1 MKRQIMGMKN
11 TYTIYKYVDGEKKVL
26 AHFHNLI
33 TARMRQQLAAS
44 NGMRIHS
51 IWFGNGSQEPTE
63 ADTALTSP
71 LWTFSWNYG
80 NIVSVETPELDT
92 DNTWNIRCT
101 AKIDATS
108 EFVGTVSEIGI
119 YITTGNPGLGMGTHA
134 LIKDAEG
141 NPMTITKTD
150 TEVLFVDIHIK
161 YTFTSSSG
169 FEWTPWYY
177 YLMGEGASSKTWPY
191 LPSLCNPMVAML
203 RAYPDLMTSGN
214 RIGSAVILS
223 NSYNSANHVLTCSGG
238 RFGTENQIS
247 QDYIN
252 AIAVIPS
259 MFGSQSYESYYPSV
273 PIGVWKFP
281 NAELFPNRK
290 LKDMRVGTGDGA
302 TQDFTPP
309 LNLWVRDTEEIY
321 VDDVLQV
328 RGVDYTCDS
337 RNNLSG
343 LYSLNPSIFCTLKN
357 EMVRLNSTQSNCGQ
371 HPLKGD
377 LNKVTSGSGN
387 YSRMYLVWDRDH
399 PLEWELE
406 EDPQI
411 GLEADFFQMN
421 AINNTGSNYWRYAIF
436 TLSYSVDGE
445 TWADVGSYSVTST
458 GNSAVSYRFE
468 FPETITAKY
477 WRLSTDVS
485 GCSDAVK
492 NGRFYA
498 NGISYL
504 HRNGSPIH
512 FTTPPAADAV
522 ITMNAEIDRP
532 MKNTN
537 FIIDV
542 NPTFQ
547 L

>member
-203 RAYPDLMTSGN
+203 RAYPDLIMIPS
-214 RIGSAVILS
+214 
-223 NSYNSANHVLTCSGG
+223 
-238 RFGTENQIS
+238 TEN
-247 QDYIN
+247 
-252 AIAVIPS
+252 
-259 MFGSQSYESYYPSV
+259 
-273 PIGVWKFP
+273 K
-281 NAELFPNRK
+281 
-290 LKDMRVGTGDGA
+290 
-302 TQDFTPP
+302 PP
-309 LNLWVRDTEEIY
+309 L
-321 VDDVLQV
+321 
-328 RGVDYTCDS
+328 
-337 RNNLSG
+337 SG
-343 LYSLNPSIFCTLKN
+343 
-357 EMVRLNSTQSNCGQ
+357 
-371 HPLKGD
+371 
-377 LNKVTSGSGN
+377 
-387 YSRMYLVWDRDH
+387 
-399 PLEWELE
+399 
-406 EDPQI
+406 
-411 GLEADFFQMN
+411 
-421 AINNTGSNYWRYAIF
+421 
-436 TLSYSVDGE
+436 
-445 TWADVGSYSVTST
+445 
-458 GNSAVSYRFE
+458 
-468 FPETITAKY
+468 
-477 WRLSTDVS
+477 
-485 GCSDAVK
+485 
-492 NGRFYA
+492 
-498 NGISYL
+498 
-504 HRNGSPIH
+504 
-512 FTTPPAADAV
+512 
-522 ITMNAEIDRP
+522 RP
-532 MKNTN
+532 MKGDHQN
-537 FIIDV
+537 DKYE
-542 NPTFQ
+542 
-547 L
+547 

>member
-177 YLMGEGASSKTWPY
+177 YLMGEGASS
-191 LPSLCNPMVAML
+191 
-203 RAYPDLMTSGN
+203 
-214 RIGSAVILS
+214 
-223 NSYNSANHVLTCSGG
+223 
-238 RFGTENQIS
+238 
-247 QDYIN
+247 QDRRL
-252 AIAVIPS
+252 
-259 MFGSQSYESYYPSV
+259 QQ
-273 PIGVWKFP
+273 
-281 NAELFPNRK
+281 R
-290 LKDMRVGTGDGA
+290 
-302 TQDFTPP
+302 
-309 LNLWVRDTEEIY
+309 RDTVWIECE
-321 VDDVLQV
+321 VEGNQLQIF
-328 RGVDYTCDS
+328 D
-337 RNNLSG
+337 RNG
-343 LYSLNPSIFCTLKN
+343 LRTIPHGWYQYRTRPGQPFPWVISDRI
-357 EMVRLNSTQSNCGQ
+357 RLLRPMEQAE
-371 HPLKGD
+371 
-377 LNKVTSGSGN
+377 V
-387 YSRMYLVWDRDH
+387 
-399 PLEWELE
+399 
-406 EDPQI
+406 
-411 GLEADFFQMN
+411 
-421 AINNTGSNYWRYAIF
+421 
-436 TLSYSVDGE
+436 
-445 TWADVGSYSVTST
+445 
-458 GNSAVSYRFE
+458 
-468 FPETITAKY
+468 ETI
-477 WRLSTDVS
+477 
-485 GCSDAVK
+485 C
-492 NGRFYA
+492 
-498 NGISYL
+498 
-504 HRNGSPIH
+504 
-512 FTTPPAADAV
+512 AAHGVVAQ
-522 ITMNAEIDRP
+522 
-532 MKNTN
+532 
-537 FIIDV
+537 
-542 NPTFQ
+542 Q
-547 L
+547 LEP